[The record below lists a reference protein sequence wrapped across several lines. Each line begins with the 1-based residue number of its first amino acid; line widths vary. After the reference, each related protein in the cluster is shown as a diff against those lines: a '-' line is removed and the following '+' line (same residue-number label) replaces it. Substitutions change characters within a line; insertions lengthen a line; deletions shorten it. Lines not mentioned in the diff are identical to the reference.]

1 MCAGAYNVC
10 TDVVRED
17 SNLQTHADLHAASSA
32 SEYSR
37 AQILPTSR
45 FDCPANHVQ
54 LLLLSLMHEL
64 RALARLWLHCAGSAI
79 KVAAEVLV
87 EIRTCRSGP

>member
-17 SNLQTHADLHAASSA
+17 SDLQTHADLHAASSA

-37 AQILPTSR
+37 AQILPTTETGR
-45 FDCPANHVQ
+45 LANPVQ
-54 LLLLSLMHEL
+54 LLLLSLMH
-64 RALARLWLHCAGSAI
+64 
-79 KVAAEVLV
+79 K
-87 EIRTCRSGP
+87 